1 MPRLFISHSSRD
13 REMAGLL
20 VDLLR
25 SALNI
30 PAEDIRCT
38 SVDGHRLEGGQE
50 TDRVLRAEIRDC
62 EAFIGLISEA
72 SIESAYVLFE
82 LGARWGVE
90 RHLLPLLA
98 PHADSSLLR
107 GPLSG
112 INALSCSNTADLHQM
127 IQELGN
133 ILGLKPEGPPTYQRR
148 IDEILSLVA
157 RSTVS
162 PAINEAAPAEQ
173 PDDKPDQRASGHSS
187 DDDEFAGATDIIEKY
202 CESQWQDD
210 FSMRDYCIEEQE
222 QALAEL
228 RRGRPADVPE
238 DVFRRIRVKCAKEWP
253 DDFTMRQ
260 HCQEEQFKA
269 YRKLRNRR
277 AR

>member
-1 MPRLFISHSSRD
+1 
-13 REMAGLL
+13 MAGLL

-25 SALNI
+25 SALNL
-30 PAEDIRCT
+30 PANEIRCT
-38 SVDGHRLEGGQE
+38 SVEGHRLAGGQE
-50 TDRVLRAEIRDC
+50 TDRALRAEIRDC
-62 EAFIGLISEA
+62 ETFIGLISEA

-98 PHADSSLLR
+98 PNADSGLLR

-112 INALSCSNTADLHQM
+112 LNALNCSNAADLHQM
-127 IQELGN
+127 IQELGD
-133 ILGLKPEGPPTYQRR
+133 ILGLKPESPSTYQRR

-157 RSTVS
+157 RSTIPTAIDEPTPVAQSPQIVS
-162 PAINEAAPAEQ
+162 GQSE
-173 PDDKPDQRASGHSS
+173 
-187 DDDEFAGATDIIEKY
+187 DEFAGADEIIERK
-202 CESQWQDD
+202 CESQWPDD
-210 FSMRDYCIEEQE
+210 FSMRDYCIEQQE

-238 DVFRRIRVKCAKEWP
+238 DVFKRIRAKCAREWP
-253 DDFTMRQ
+253 EDFSMRQ
-260 HCQEEQFKA
+260 YCEEEQFKA
-269 YRKLRNRR
+269 YRKLHNRG

>member
-13 REMAGLL
+13 QEMAGLL

-25 SALNI
+25 SALNL

-38 SVDGHRLEGGQE
+38 SVAGHRLAGGQE
-50 TDRVLRAEIRDC
+50 TDRALRTEIRDC
-62 EAFIGLISEA
+62 KAFIGLISEA

-82 LGARWGVE
+82 LGARWGIE

-98 PHADSSLLR
+98 PNADSSLLR

-112 INALSCSNTADLHQM
+112 INALSCSNATDLHQM
-127 IQELGN
+127 ILELGE

-148 IDEILSLVA
+148 IDEILGLVA
-157 RSTVS
+157 RSIVP
-162 PAINEAAPAEQ
+162 PAIDEADPIEQ
-173 PDDKPDQRASGHSS
+173 PDQRVSS
-187 DDDEFAGATDIIEKY
+187 NLSDDEFAGADNIIKRH
-202 CESQWQDD
+202 CESQWSDD
-210 FSMRDYCIEEQE
+210 FSMRNYCINQQE

-238 DVFRRIRVKCAKEWP
+238 DVFQCIRTKCGREWSN
-253 DDFTMRQ
+253 DFSMRQ
-260 HCQEEQFKA
+260 YCEEEQFKA
-269 YRKLRNRR
+269 YRNLRNRG